1 MTYIHRIFVPILL
14 VMFICAC
21 GTSVLRWSQDTYIV
35 RQGDTLYGIAF
46 AHGLDHRKLARWNKL
61 QLNQPIYPGDKLML
75 TAPSGIESKSIRETK
90 PKPSVKNGNSR
101 KPKPKSP
108 PKTHPAPV
116 WRWPTKGVL
125 VAKFGDQNAAGKGL
139 DIRGREGIPIVAAA
153 PGKVMYAGSGLIGY
167 GKLIIIKH
175 NESYLSAYGYNRRLL
190 AKQGDTVTTGQQIA
204 EMGVGPGKQSIL
216 HFEIRVNGK
225 AVDPLRYLPPL

>member
-1 MTYIHRIFVPILL
+1 MTYFHRILSSVLL
-14 VMFICAC
+14 VACLSAC
-21 GTSVLRWSQDTYIV
+21 GTSVLRWNPDAYIV
-35 RQGDTLYGIAF
+35 QQGDTLYGIAF
-46 AHGLDHRKLARWNKL
+46 AHGLDHRNLARWNDL
-61 QLNQPIYPGDKLML
+61 QLNQPIYPGDELML
-75 TAPSGIESKSIRETK
+75 TAPETGSKPIRETK
-90 PKPSVKNGNSR
+90 PKPSGR
-101 KPKPKSP
+101 KEKVPKPTPVAPAKI
-108 PKTHPAPV
+108 HPTPV

-125 VAKFGDQNAAGKGL
+125 VAKFGDQNAVGKGV
-139 DIRGREGIPIVAAA
+139 DIRGREGVPIVAAA

-204 EMGVGPGKQSIL
+204 EMGMGPGKQSIL